1 MERFKEM
8 LSALGGKE
16 NVEKMDACIT
26 RLRLEVKDPSKIDE
40 KKLRQLGALGVVKM
54 GKAVQVVFGTT
65 AESIEAELRRIWL
78 E

>member
-1 MERFKEM
+1 MERLEEM

-16 NVEKMDACIT
+16 NIEKMDACIT

-40 KKLRQLGALGVVKM
+40 RKLRELGALGIVKM

-65 AESIEAELRRIWL
+65 AESIEAGLRRIWK